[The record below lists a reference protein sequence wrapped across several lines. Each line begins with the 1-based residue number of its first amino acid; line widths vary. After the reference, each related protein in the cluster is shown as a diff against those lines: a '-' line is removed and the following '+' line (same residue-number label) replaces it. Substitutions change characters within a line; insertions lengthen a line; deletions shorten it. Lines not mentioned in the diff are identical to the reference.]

1 VVTLGVP
8 QLDLELHLGGKHQTH
23 PDAPRRHLAGE
34 PPPRRVRR
42 DGARGGEGP
51 LNGRVALGHLVEGVH
66 DGPRGDELVVVEH
79 RRDDDVV
86 VHADLLVGVVLVD
99 GEAHRQVGQAG
110 LPVGVGDG
118 DGEVGEVELGPVR
131 TEAQP
136 QHEQDDAGDEDQREQ
151 HRAQEVDA
159 PRHRALRVVQRLP
172 VAPHCSALLGSGWLA
187 SVAAACLVSSCL
199 HTMMAIHPRLIYSC
213 RPGLLCTH
221 ARQ

>member
-1 VVTLGVP
+1 
-8 QLDLELHLGGKHQTH
+8 
-23 PDAPRRHLAGE
+23 
-34 PPPRRVRR
+34 
-42 DGARGGEGP
+42 
-51 LNGRVALGHLVEGVH
+51 
-66 DGPRGDELVVVEH
+66 
-79 RRDDDVV
+79 
-86 VHADLLVGVVLVD
+86 VLVD
-99 GEAHRQVGQAG
+99 GEADRQVGQAG

-172 VAPHCSALLGSGWLA
+172 VAPHCSALLGWLA

-199 HTMMAIHPRLIYSC
+199 HTMMMAIHPRLICSC